1 MSYNISLTNNTVIG
15 TIADGTYDSTYTSLK
30 LVGRNYSNYGQY
42 MTDNLVHLLENF
54 ASTSA
59 PLHPLNGQLW
69 WDVGSNA
76 LKAYYVQ
83 QPSGTATW
91 KTVGGATYSGTAPSL
106 GVGGDMWWDSNNQQ
120 LYVYSGSD
128 WVLVGPTYKVGLG
141 KSGAIWE
148 TISDGTL
155 NHDVVSIYLDGT
167 RTAVI
172 VQNTDSTFTP
182 SPSITGFSV
191 LNPGYNMAGGFT
203 VWGTAN
209 NASYFNGL
217 NSSQFLRT
225 TGTNNASGNL
235 NINNDV
241 GISVGASNKST
252 FSISGTDLKIT
263 NTTTGGLVGIWATTG
278 GTATRYL
285 NINGSTGVVE
295 VAADP
300 STTLGIATKNYVDN
314 KFTNTVLYGTPVAP
328 TPLDGDSD
336 TSIATTQF
344 VANAISINRSATEA
358 NVAYKANIASP
369 VLTGNPQ
376 APTPAVGD
384 NDTSIATTAF
394 VYQANVGLKG
404 YSDTQFSLKANI
416 NSPTFTGNPQA
427 PTASYNDA
435 SISIATTQFVAT
447 ANTSVVNYINSVN
460 SAIGAQMVLRANIA
474 SPTFTGNP
482 QAPTPLVG
490 DNDTSIATTAFVQTA
505 I

>member
-263 NTTTGGLVGIWATTG
+263 K
-278 GTATRYL
+278 
-285 NINGSTGVVE
+285 IN
-295 VAADP
+295 
-300 STTLGIATKNYVDN
+300 L
-314 KFTNTVLYGTPVAP
+314 
-328 TPLDGDSD
+328 
-336 TSIATTQF
+336 
-344 VANAISINRSATEA
+344 
-358 NVAYKANIASP
+358 
-369 VLTGNPQ
+369 
-376 APTPAVGD
+376 
-384 NDTSIATTAF
+384 
-394 VYQANVGLKG
+394 
-404 YSDTQFSLKANI
+404 
-416 NSPTFTGNPQA
+416 
-427 PTASYNDA
+427 
-435 SISIATTQFVAT
+435 
-447 ANTSVVNYINSVN
+447 
-460 SAIGAQMVLRANIA
+460 
-474 SPTFTGNP
+474 
-482 QAPTPLVG
+482 
-490 DNDTSIATTAFVQTA
+490 
-505 I
+505 